1 MHAWCVCVCVCVCV
15 CLCMCVCVCA
25 CVCVCVPVCLYVC
38 VYLSICLSVY
48 LSICLSIYLS
58 MYLCIYVSIYVCMYA
73 CMHVCIQFVCVR
85 VLCSCLIYTEEM
97 FVSQNQLL
105 DKHRLSPHTR
115 RTCSEEHSKS
125 SSQYSLSC
133 GWKFCPG
140 KYQHL
145 KLSFPNLPTS
155 KTYLEANTV
164 SWMLRS
170 P

>member
-15 CLCMCVCVCA
+15 SVHVCVCLCA
-25 CVCVCVPVCLYVC
+25 CMSLCLCLSIYLSVCL
-38 VYLSICLSVY
+38 SIYLSVY
-48 LSICLSIYLS
+48 LSIYVPL
-58 MYLCIYVSIYVCMYA
+58 YLCIYL
-73 CMHVCIQFVCVR
+73 CMHVCMHACIQFVCVR